1 MSAAILAGYDP
12 RARDRAP
19 VELGATLAE
28 LSGAR
33 LIVASVQAREPITG
47 TFPGTALPFAVE
59 PVDDDLIPDCSDAI
73 AELKPELRARH
84 VQFDCRVIDGISAA
98 RSLQSAA
105 EADDIALLVVGAGKR
120 GPVLGSTA
128 HRLLHGA
135 PCPVAVAPHAYTG
148 RPLGTV
154 AAAVSGADRAVIEA
168 AHALA
173 KRARALLRIIT
184 VVHVTPGMYAL
195 TEHGTDIR
203 PPRTIEDVAGEFKA
217 MTERELRTAVAGV
230 DDVELDVSAFVG
242 DPADV
247 LIELSEHLDALVCGS
262 RGYGPLRAVLLGSV
276 SHRLVAESHCPVIVL
291 PRGVREPLGALFAS
305 ATATA

>member
-1 MSAAILAGYDP
+1 MAAILVGYDP
-12 RARDRAP
+12 HARDRAP
-19 VELGATLAE
+19 VELGVTLAE
-28 LSGAR
+28 ISGAR
-33 LIVASVQAREPITG
+33 LIVASVQAGTPITG

-59 PVDDDLIPDCSDAI
+59 PVDDDLVPDCSDAI
-73 AELKPELRARH
+73 AELKPDLSARH
-84 VQFDCRVIDGISAA
+84 VDFDCRVIEGINAA
-98 RSLQSAA
+98 RSLQGAA
-105 EADDIALLVVGAGKR
+105 EAGDFALLVVGAGKR
-120 GPVLGSTA
+120 RPALGSTA

-154 AAAVSGADRAVIEA
+154 AAAVSGVDRVVIEA

-173 KRARALLRIIT
+173 KRARAQLRIIT
-184 VVHVTPGMYAL
+184 VVPVTPGMYAL
-195 TEHGTDIR
+195 TEHGTNIR
-203 PPRTIEDVAGEFKA
+203 PARTIEDVEGEFKA
-217 MTERELRTAVAGV
+217 LTERELRKAVAGV

-247 LIELSEHLDALVCGS
+247 LIDLSDHLDALVCGS

-291 PRGVREPLGALFAS
+291 PRGAHEPLRALFTG